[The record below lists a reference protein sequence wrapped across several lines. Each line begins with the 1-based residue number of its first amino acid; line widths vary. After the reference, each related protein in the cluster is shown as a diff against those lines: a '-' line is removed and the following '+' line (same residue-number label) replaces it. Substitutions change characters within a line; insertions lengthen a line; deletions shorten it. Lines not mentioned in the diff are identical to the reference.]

1 MFEWKKEYELGIEK
15 IDGEHKK
22 LFDIANKGYDLLKND
37 LYLDKYDRI
46 MDIVHELR
54 DYAQFHFSAEEE
66 YLQSIGYKKLFTHK
80 MEHDYFID
88 KISSVD
94 LGKIDSDQDKYITEI
109 LDFMVQW
116 IKEHILQK
124 DKEYVNQR
132 PL

>member
-1 MFEWKKEYELGIEK
+1 MFEWKKEYEVGIER
-15 IDGEHKK
+15 IDEEHKK
-22 LFDIANKGYDLLKND
+22 LFDIANKGYSLLKND

-46 MDIVHELR
+46 MDIVHELK

-66 YLQSIGYKKLFTHK
+66 YLKSIGYKKLFTHK

-94 LGKIDSDQDKYITEI
+94 LSKIDSNQDKYITEI

-116 IKEHILQK
+116 IKEHILDK
-124 DKEYVNQR
+124 DKEYVN
-132 PL
+132 